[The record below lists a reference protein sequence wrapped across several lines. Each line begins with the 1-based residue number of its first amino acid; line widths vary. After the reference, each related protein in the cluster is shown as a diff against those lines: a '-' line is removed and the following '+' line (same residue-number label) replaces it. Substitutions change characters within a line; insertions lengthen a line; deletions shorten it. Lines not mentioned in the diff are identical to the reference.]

1 MGKVVWDMNILD
13 IVAII
18 IAVISLI
25 VSILIAK
32 GIINVHTQ
40 AQKSVDHLMTLNN
53 DLNKYNSHMQK
64 LLTMQLESNKSSNK

>member
-13 IVAII
+13 IIAII
-18 IAVISLI
+18 LAIISLI

-40 AQKSVDHLMTLNN
+40 TQKSVEHLMKLNN
-53 DLNKYNSHMQK
+53 NLSNYNKNMQK
-64 LLTMQLESNKSSNK
+64 LLTLQFDPQYKK

>member
-18 IAVISLI
+18 LAIISLI

-40 AQKSVDHLMTLNN
+40 TQKSSEHLVTLNN
-53 DLNKYNSHMQK
+53 NLNKYNTHMQK
-64 LLTMQLESNKSSNK
+64 LLTMQFEPNKSK